1 MTRRSHLTNKK
12 LGYFSKTIFMANILA
27 VLVLL
32 LSYCASF
39 IDPAEFWPIAFLGLG
54 YLPILLVNCGFII
67 YWFLR
72 KKRYMLLSLLAI
84 IAGWSFLNKH
94 INFKNK
100 NDKILV
106 KTDTTIRVMSF
117 NVHLFQRFD
126 NKKEKFRDET
136 IEFIRTINPD
146 VVCFQEFYSRLRGSK
161 QLTKT
166 LLEEGNFEDY
176 YFEPFEKND
185 YEGYGQVI
193 FSKYP
198 IINYGTINENGYGV
212 NRIIYA
218 DIKRETDT
226 LRVYNVHLRSFA
238 LQAEDR
244 DFIQK
249 LPTEQV
255 KDEETTKKLGRK
267 LKRAFTNRS
276 SQAKTLVNHISTQ
289 CPHPY
294 VVMGDFNDTPMSY
307 SVNLL
312 SKNMNNAFAERGF
325 GWGVTYFGILPIF
338 QIDYIMSDK
347 RIKIDDY
354 GILKERLSDHYP
366 IWADLIY

>member
-1 MTRRSHLTNKK
+1 MANPSFLRKKK
-12 LGYFSKTIFMANILA
+12 LGYFSKTVFMANILA
-27 VLVLL
+27 VLALL

-39 IDPAEFWPIAFLGLG
+39 IDPRDFWIIAFFGLA
-54 YLPILLVNCGFII
+54 YAPILLINGGFII
-67 YWFLR
+67 YWLLR
-72 KKRYMLLSLLAI
+72 KKRNALLSLSAI
-84 IAGWSFLNKH
+84 LIGWSFLNNH

-117 NVHLFQRFD
+117 NVHLFQQYD
-126 NKKEKFRDET
+126 NKKNKFRDET
-136 IEFIRTINPD
+136 VEFIRTINPD
-146 VVCFQEFYSRLRGSK
+146 VVCFQEFYSRIRGSK
-161 QLTKT
+161 QFTKA
-166 LLEEGNFEDY
+166 LQEEGEFEDF

-185 YEGYGQVI
+185 YEGYGQAI

-198 IINYGTINENGYGV
+198 IIHYGTIEENSFGV
-212 NRIIYA
+212 NRIIFA
-218 DIKRETDT
+218 DVKRETDT
-226 LRVYNVHLRSFA
+226 LRIYNVHLRSFA
-238 LQAEDR
+238 LQEEDK

-249 LPTEQV
+249 SPSEQV
-255 KDEETTKKLGRK
+255 KDEEQTKKLGRK
-267 LKRAFTNRS
+267 LKRAFTSRS
-276 SQAKTLVNHISTQ
+276 NQARTLVKHISK
-289 CPHPY
+289 CPYPY

-312 SKNMNNAFAERGF
+312 SKNMNNAFAEKGF